1 MTKTTTAGMDTHLLS
16 EVTTLAMATII
27 ERTDKVKFFLT
38 TTSEDIEIDVGDG
51 RGEQTFSAGEGV
63 SRTNIENDAELNVD
77 NLDILGVFDNV
88 LLKET
93 ELRRGLF
100 DFAEF
105 RIFVFNHQDKSDG
118 IVKIFRGQLGEVIT
132 TKLGFFRV
140 TVRSLVQVYGKKTDE
155 QYSKDCRA
163 DLGDERC
170 LVPIFP
176 IFVPR
181 DTALVVG
188 DFFRVSNDLV
198 NLAFV
203 APFEDA
209 SGPTV
214 DDQSGNGHIGTLGSL
229 ASLTK
234 VSPLTGNV
242 SLLLPLTASQ
252 DPSTAF
258 VSYPDSASFSLD
270 MQEFTVE
277 ARIMFTS
284 LAQTIQVIA
293 SKYLNTGNQR
303 EWQFKRNAG
312 NLEFVF
318 SDDGIDP
325 AFATISGAFSWVVDT
340 EYHVAVTRD
349 ASDDIRLFVNGTQV
363 GVTANNST
371 TIFAGSAAFHIG
383 KIRSSGAS
391 DNSFV
396 GRIDE
401 VRIHLNTALYTAGFS
416 PVEPF
421 PTANDLIWEDFGNR
435 VFEVTVAGVSDGA
448 PPTYDQTIDNTTVD
462 GGATLTT
469 RHSWMRFAQ
478 VSAVSGG
485 DDRRIFTVTELT
497 PTSGET
503 VGNKV
508 PATLGFPNDWL
519 NGGAVLFETGD
530 NAGRAI
536 EVRDFIEGASTQ
548 DIELISD
555 MPSVIQVGD
564 KLRVF
569 PGCDKTNPI
578 CISKFN
584 NGINFVGEPF
594 VPGEDILG
602 QYPDAR

>member
-1 MTKTTTAGMDTHLLS
+1 MAKTTTAGMDTHLLS

-38 TTSEDIEIDVGDG
+38 TTSEDIAIDVGDG
-51 RGEQTFSAGEGV
+51 GGEQTFSAGEGIA
-63 SRTNIENDAELNVD
+63 RTNIENDSELNVD
-77 NLDILGVFDNV
+77 NLDILGIFDNTM
-88 LLKET
+88 LKEV

-105 RIFVFNHQDKSDG
+105 RIFVFNHQDKDDG
-118 IVKIFRGQLGEVIT
+118 IIKIFRGQLGEVII
-132 TKLGFFRV
+132 TKQEFFRV
-140 TVRSLVQVYGKKTDE
+140 TVRSLVQVYSKRTDE

-176 IFVPR
+176 AVVPR
-181 DTALVVG
+181 NTAVVIG
-188 DFFRVSNDLV
+188 DFYRVSNVMDHISLLV
-198 NLAFV
+198 
-203 APFEDA
+203 PFENA

-214 DDQSGNGHIGTLGSL
+214 DDQSGGGRIGTLGAL
-229 ASLTK
+229 GILDQT
-234 VSPLTGNV
+234 SPLTGTT
-242 SLLLPLTASQ
+242 SLLLPSTGAQ

-258 VSYPDSASFSLD
+258 VSFPDDPGHSLD
-270 MQEFTVE
+270 VQELTVE
-277 ARIMFTS
+277 ARIMFTD
-284 LAQTIQVIA
+284 LTQIIQTVV

-303 EWQFKRNAG
+303 EWRLQRNAG
-312 NLEFVF
+312 DLEFIF
-318 SDDGIDP
+318 SSDGIDSI
-325 AFATISGAFSWVVDT
+325 TITGAFSWVINI

-349 ASDDIRLFVNGTQV
+349 SSDDFRLFVNGTQV
-363 GVTANNST
+363 GITTLNST
-371 TIFAGSAAFHIG
+371 TLFAGTAILHIG
-383 KIRSSGAS
+383 KIRSATFS

-401 VRIHLNTALYTAGFS
+401 VRIHRGEALYTAGFT
-416 PVEPF
+416 PDEPF
-421 PTANDLIWEDFGNR
+421 VTFNSLIWEDFGNR
-435 VFEVTVAGVSDGA
+435 VFEVTAAGTTASE
-448 PPTYDQTIDNTTVD
+448 PPTYDLTIDNTTID

-469 RHSWMRFAQ
+469 RHSWMRFAE

-485 DDRRIFTVTELT
+485 DDRRIFTVTELI

-503 VGNKV
+503 VGDKV
-508 PATLGFPNDWL
+508 PATLGFPNDWF
-519 NGGAVLFETGD
+519 NGGAVLFESGD
-530 NAGRAI
+530 NTGRTI

-555 MPSVIQVGD
+555 MPFVIQVGD

>member
-1 MTKTTTAGMDTHLLS
+1 MAKTTTAGMDTHLQS

-38 TTSEDIEIDVGDG
+38 TTSEDIAIDVGDG

-63 SRTNIENDAELNVD
+63 ARTNIENDSELNVD
-77 NLDILGVFDNV
+77 NLDILGIFDNV

-105 RIFVFNHQDKSDG
+105 RIFVFNHQKTSDG
-118 IVKIFRGQLGEVIT
+118 IIKIFRGQLGEVIT
-132 TKLGFFRV
+132 TRQEFFRV
-140 TVRSLVQVYGKKTDE
+140 TVRSLVQVYSKKTDE

-170 LVPIFP
+170 LVPVFP
-176 IFVPR
+176 AVVPR
-181 DTALVVG
+181 NTALVVG
-188 DFFRVSNDLV
+188 DFFRVSNVMDHISLLV
-198 NLAFV
+198 
-203 APFEDA
+203 PFEDI

-214 DDQSGNGHIGTLGSL
+214 DDQSGGGRIGTLGAL
-229 ASLTK
+229 GVLDKT
-234 VSPLTGNV
+234 SPLTGTT
-242 SLLLPLTASQ
+242 SLLLPSTGAQ

-258 VSYPDSASFSLD
+258 VSFPDDPGHSLD
-270 MQEFTVE
+270 TQLLTVE
-277 ARIMFTS
+277 ARIMFSS
-284 LAQTIQVIA
+284 LTQTIQTVV
-293 SKYLNTGNQR
+293 SKYLNTGDQR
-303 EWQFKRNAG
+303 EWRLQRNAG
-312 NLEFVF
+312 NLEFIF
-318 SDDGIDP
+318 SDDGTGD
-325 AFATISGAFSWVVDT
+325 FATITGVFSWAVDT
-340 EYHVAVTRD
+340 EYHVAVARD
-349 ASDDIRLFVNGTQV
+349 GSDNFRLFVNGTQV
-363 GVTANNST
+363 GATTLNST
-371 TIFAGSAAFHIG
+371 TLFAGTALLHIG
-383 KIRSSGAS
+383 KIRSAGFA

-401 VRIHLNTALYTAGFS
+401 VRIHRGKALYTGAFT
-416 PVEPF
+416 PDEPF
-421 PTANDLIWEDFGNR
+421 ATFDSLIWEDFGDR
-435 VFEVTVAGVSDGA
+435 VFEVTTVGTTAGE

-497 PTSGET
+497 PTSGQT
-503 VGNKV
+503 VGDRV
-508 PATLGFPNDWL
+508 PAMLGFPNDWF
-519 NGGAVLFETGD
+519 NGGAVLFESGD

-536 EVRDFIEGASTQ
+536 EVRDFIEGAGTQ

-555 MPSVIQVGD
+555 MPFVIQVGD